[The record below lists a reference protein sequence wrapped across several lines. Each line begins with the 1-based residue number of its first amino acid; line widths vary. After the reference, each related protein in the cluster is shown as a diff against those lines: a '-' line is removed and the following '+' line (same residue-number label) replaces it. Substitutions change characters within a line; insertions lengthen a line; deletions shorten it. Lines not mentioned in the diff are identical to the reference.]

1 MRILITGGA
10 GFIGSYF
17 TKVVAMGE
25 NANYYS
31 KVTVIDDLTYA
42 GNISNLS
49 EVRNYSQFN
58 FIKGNI
64 CSLDLVNDLVSDHDV
79 IVNFAAESHVDRS
92 LLDPTS
98 FINTNYVGVFN
109 ILSAMKKYKG
119 KKLIQVSTD
128 EVYGQIQSGSWTE
141 SQSLDPRSP
150 YSATKAAADLLV
162 LSYFNSYGL
171 DVCITR
177 ASNNFGLRQ
186 HPEKLI
192 PKTIIK
198 AITGCEIPIYGN
210 GKNIRDWLFVGDHV
224 DGIEKVIHRGIS
236 GNIYNFGGDNELTNI
251 DLVKHILDLLNID
264 YEKIKFINDRPGHD
278 LRYSLSSG
286 KSKRELG
293 FMPSLNFNTRIK
305 ETIDWYQNN
314 ESWWAPLV
322 VEKF

>member
-1 MRILITGGA
+1 
-10 GFIGSYF
+10 
-17 TKVVAMGE
+17 
-25 NANYYS
+25 
-31 KVTVIDDLTYA
+31 
-42 GNISNLS
+42 
-49 EVRNYSQFN
+49 
-58 FIKGNI
+58 
-64 CSLDLVNDLVSDHDV
+64 
-79 IVNFAAESHVDRS
+79 
-92 LLDPTS
+92 
-98 FINTNYVGVFN
+98 
-109 ILSAMKKYKG
+109 
-119 KKLIQVSTD
+119 
-128 EVYGQIQSGSWTE
+128 
-141 SQSLDPRSP
+141 
-150 YSATKAAADLLV
+150 
-162 LSYFNSYGL
+162 
-171 DVCITR
+171 
-177 ASNNFGLRQ
+177 LRQ

-293 FMPSLNFNTRIK
+293 FIPSLNFNTRIK

>member
-17 TKVVAMGE
+17 TKEIVMGA
-25 NANYYS
+25 NADYYS

-42 GNISNLS
+42 GNIANLLELSNY
-49 EVRNYSQFN
+49 RQFN

-64 CSLDLVNDLVSDHDV
+64 CSLDLVDELVNKHDV
-79 IVNFAAESHVDRS
+79 VVNFAAESHVDRS
-92 LLDPTS
+92 LSDATR
-98 FINTNYVGVFN
+98 FISTNYIGVFN
-109 ILSAMKKYKG
+109 ILSAMKKYNG

-128 EVYGQIQSGSWTE
+128 EVYGQIQAGSWTE
-141 SQSLDPRSP
+141 NQNLDPRSP
-150 YSATKAAADLLV
+150 YSATKAAADLLT
-162 LSYFNSYGL
+162 LSYFSSYGL

-198 AITGCEIPIYGN
+198 AITGNEVPVYGN
-210 GKNIRDWLFVGDHV
+210 GENIRDWLFVGDHV

-236 GNIYNFGGDNELTNI
+236 GNIYNFGGDNEITNI
-251 DLVKHILDLLNID
+251 DLVKHVLDLLDID
-264 YEKIKFINDRPGHD
+264 NNRIKFIEDRPGHD
-278 LRYSLSSG
+278 FRYSLSSE

-293 FMPSLNFNTRIK
+293 FKPSLNFDEKIK
-305 ETIDWYQNN
+305 ETINWYVNN
-314 ESWWAPLV
+314 ESWWAPLI
-322 VEKF
+322 VENF